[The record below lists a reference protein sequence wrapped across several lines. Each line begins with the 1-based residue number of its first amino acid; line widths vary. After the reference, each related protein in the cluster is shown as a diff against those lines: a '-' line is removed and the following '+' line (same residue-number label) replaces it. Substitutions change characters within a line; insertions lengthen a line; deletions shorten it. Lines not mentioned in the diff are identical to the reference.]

1 MRLVPQPRALFDARF
16 VDLPDRKN
24 IETTHCFAILSSL
37 ALHTNC
43 CYMCPNFG
51 LQTPFDHFCLSW
63 MDWVAGGRNM
73 KHKNCNPSGSP
84 LSESLGRQQT
94 RTQNGHLQLSSS
106 GEINAHWLCAL
117 PLFYQRVYFPTLR
130 NRKRLET
137 TQCFATF
144 STFFTYASPGWIG
157 WRAGETLK
165 HKNCNPFRITLERV
179 AGKTA
184 DAQAKRT
191 PPTE

>member
-24 IETTHCFAILSSL
+24 IGNNTLFRYSLFSGSS
-37 ALHTNC
+37 HNC
-43 CYMCPNFG
+43 CCMCPNFG

-94 RTQNGHLQLSSS
+94 RTQNGHLQLNSS

-117 PLFYQRVYFPTLR
+117 PLLYQRVYFSTLR
-130 NRKRLET
+130 NRKTLET

-144 STFFTYASPGWIG
+144 STFFTFASPGWIG
-157 WRAGETLK
+157 WRVGETRSRV
-165 HKNCNPFRITLERV
+165 RIAMLADHPGASRWEDSRRTR
-179 AGKTA
+179 KT
-184 DAQAKRT
+184 DT
-191 PPTE
+191 SY